1 MDQKLSELVEELTT
15 SGEPQVNPKK
25 MKELKKICKYVISV
39 HVLGDGCLSKP
50 VTALGDRGAPPG
62 SALPCLSPRSTLCQE
77 RTSKGTRPGRLP
89 RALQR
94 LVVFWVAVPG
104 GGVWHG
110 ENPAG
115 LWLVSVHSRVCVCVL
130 EHTRVTYGLVTVGT
144 FDGWEVRDHS
154 RWALQD
160 LFFNTTP
167 SFLPLPRASQMLE
180 T

>member
-15 SGEPQVNPKK
+15 SGEPQVNPEK

-50 VTALGDRGAPPG
+50 VTALGDCGAPPG

-77 RTSKGTRPGRLP
+77 RTSKGTRLGRLP

-104 GGVWHG
+104 GAVWHAG
-110 ENPAG
+110 E
-115 LWLVSVHSRVCVCVL
+115 HSRAVVGVCSLPCVWVWGCVCDL
-130 EHTRVTYGLVTVGT
+130 WISYCWNK
-144 FDGWEVRDHS
+144 GWE
-154 RWALQD
+154 
-160 LFFNTTP
+160 
-167 SFLPLPRASQMLE
+167 E
-180 T
+180 G